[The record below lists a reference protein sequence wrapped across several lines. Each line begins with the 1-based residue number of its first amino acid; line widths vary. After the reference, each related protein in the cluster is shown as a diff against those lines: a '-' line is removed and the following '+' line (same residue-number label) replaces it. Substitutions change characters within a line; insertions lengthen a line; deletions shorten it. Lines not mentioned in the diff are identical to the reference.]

1 MDCGLSFID
10 CGICQGRDHLQS
22 LAFFLVLLTAGFDAC
37 QWVRVWSASS
47 VSWVWLTLVVICF
60 HKHISHMW
68 KRNVSNIVQILWR
81 CFRAMKWM
89 WKQLKA
95 PRPTNDH
102 SVDVLI
108 TRPYRLDVGFHPH
121 NPPFHSVLSI
131 EFGTCF
137 CYQTF
142 LRKSPWTS
150 WEWWHLSGYPRL
162 QISWAWES
170 HEIIIIMIIYGPI
183 RYILLSYYNGTIRS
197 IPTGWTQTHGCRLRS
212 LLSFLW
218 PWSFWASP
226 LLGAAVFCVTILHV

>member
-1 MDCGLSFID
+1 MVSSSLTSFSWTSCRSAHGSSGLLDLRTLRSSHHIPSSFDVHRWAWSMMDGGLSFID

-37 QWVRVWSASS
+37 QWVRAWSAST

-60 HKHISHMW
+60 HKDISH
-68 KRNVSNIVQILWR
+68 IVQILWR

-102 SVDVLI
+102 RVDVL
-108 TRPYRLDVGFHPH
+108 TRPYRLDVGFHPD
-121 NPPFHSVLSI
+121 NPPFHAFLFI

-142 LRKSPWTS
+142 LRKFPWTS

-162 QISWAWES
+162 QISCVAWES
-170 HEIIIIMIIYGPI
+170 HEIPNHNNDNIWTHTLHIII
-183 RYILLSYYNGTIRS
+183 ILQYYY
-197 IPTGWTQTHGCRLRS
+197 
-212 LLSFLW
+212 
-218 PWSFWASP
+218 
-226 LLGAAVFCVTILHV
+226 